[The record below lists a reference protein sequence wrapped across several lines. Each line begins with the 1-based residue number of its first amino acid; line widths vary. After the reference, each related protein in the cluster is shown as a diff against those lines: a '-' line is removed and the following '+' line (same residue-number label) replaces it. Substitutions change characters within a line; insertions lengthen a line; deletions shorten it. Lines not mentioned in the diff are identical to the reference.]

1 MIKRLLTGVVAIM
14 VATGAMAQAS
24 ASDITKIKKSKE
36 YIYAEAT
43 EATEEEAIIAA
54 KAELDIQVEE
64 YVVSSGIAK
73 DAVAVVVKDIRQ
85 MTSKIAVMRGDM
97 HRVFLYVK
105 KKDITTSRSDVTVM
119 NVEKEKPVTESK
131 VEDIKET
138 SQTEIPDA
146 KIEVIDQTGSV
157 ENASGGFFAQ
167 IKGVRAAT
175 LAKIANAKSIAQAEN
190 ILSGE
195 KIHQNVKGFGTI
207 GNCQNIT
214 QSYWVVD
221 TLDGVTI
228 LSPERAGTRW
238 NYKTGKADSL
248 KNYDGKLWFRL

>member
-97 HRVFLYVK
+97 HRVFL
-105 KKDITTSRSDVTVM
+105 
-119 NVEKEKPVTESK
+119 
-131 VEDIKET
+131 
-138 SQTEIPDA
+138 
-146 KIEVIDQTGSV
+146 
-157 ENASGGFFAQ
+157 
-167 IKGVRAAT
+167 
-175 LAKIANAKSIAQAEN
+175 
-190 ILSGE
+190 
-195 KIHQNVKGFGTI
+195 
-207 GNCQNIT
+207 
-214 QSYWVVD
+214 
-221 TLDGVTI
+221 
-228 LSPERAGTRW
+228 
-238 NYKTGKADSL
+238 
-248 KNYDGKLWFRL
+248 